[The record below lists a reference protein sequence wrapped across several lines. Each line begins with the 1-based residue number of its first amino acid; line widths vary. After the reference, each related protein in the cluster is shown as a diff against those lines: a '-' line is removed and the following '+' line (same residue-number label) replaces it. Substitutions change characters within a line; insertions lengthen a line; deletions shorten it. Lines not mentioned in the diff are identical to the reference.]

1 MAAPRL
7 TRVDTGV
14 SDASLSS
21 FDVVSAPPSVID
33 DATSDEIVWSPARS
47 VASQATGTP
56 RSPNSEA
63 NWSYISSESG
73 VQSPALSASDSEQE
87 LSLAL
92 SGLSF
97 SEIGS
102 DIVSQ
107 GHARVVRPAQAKP
120 RQAASKTPS
129 TPGSPSQAQRRRRRK
144 RKTGSATPTSSESEA
159 AAPLSPVVNE
169 VKPTK
174 KKTKKAKKP
183 TAPKQAP
190 VKAKENEPVGLG
202 ERGIV
207 DDISEKGDDS
217 SLVAAYDEARKY
229 INRFFTNPNSCDKL
243 ILMQALIIELGLYS
257 SSAATSASSSFWTL
271 PDLPR
276 SLRAAKAFIKSTVFL
291 NVRDYMDLRE
301 EGQAALKRVMHPNR
315 RSLMLELRHKE
326 KRVPRDWIKK
336 MGLNVLLIQAF

>member
-1 MAAPRL
+1 MPALQL
-7 TRVDTGV
+7 TRVNTGV

-21 FDVVSAPPSVID
+21 FDVVSSPQSAAN

-47 VASQATGTP
+47 VASQRAGNP
-56 RSPNSEA
+56 QSPASDT
-63 NWSYISSESG
+63 NWSYISSESAQ
-73 VQSPALSASDSEQE
+73 QSPALSATDSEQE

-107 GHARVVRPAQAKP
+107 GHARVVRSVSGNPKQATPKT
-120 RQAASKTPS
+120 SSTPS
-129 TPGSPSQAQRRRRRK
+129 STSQAQRRRRRK
-144 RKTGSATPTSSESEA
+144 RRTGSPNATSSESEA
-159 AAPLSPVVNE
+159 ASSPLSPVVNQ
-169 VKPTK
+169 VNPVK

-183 TAPKQAP
+183 APKQAS
-190 VKAKENEPVGLG
+190 VKAKENEPAGFG

-207 DDISEKGDDS
+207 DDVSEKGDENP
-217 SLVAAYDEARKY
+217 LVAAYDEARKY
-229 INRFFTNPNSCDKL
+229 ISRFLTNPNSCDKL

-257 SSAATSASSSFWTL
+257 SSPPTSTSSFWTL
-271 PDLPR
+271 PNLPR

-291 NVRDYMDLRE
+291 NVRDYMTMRE
-301 EGQAALKRVMHPNR
+301 QGQAALKRVMHPNR

-326 KRVPRDWIKK
+326 KRVPRDWVKK
-336 MGLNVLLIQAF
+336 MGLNVLLIQTF